1 MSDTIWH
8 TIARLRRAQPRNGD
22 TMEVCARLE
31 LALHTIQQLDDMA
44 RGRAPEPRPYFDK
57 KAYMREYMRRRRA
70 KAKARKTD

>member
-1 MSDTIWH
+1 
-8 TIARLRRAQPRNGD
+8 
-22 TMEVCARLE
+22 VCARLE